1 MSGAN
6 VFNRLSFNFD
16 TSKFG
21 EGEKLSQ
28 GTKDFLNTSPI
39 VLTTWQKSD
48 LANGTVLI
56 TNYYKNP
63 VMNVLNQLKSN
74 VYNVYNTFSSIY
86 VFDSLSSIQANTILN
101 ETSNLIIQIDMMKSH
116 TNNVS
121 GVTSSYGDTVENTT
135 TVIEYPDYEK
145 AIGLG
150 RDLVMLLNATDG
162 IQNATPVL
170 GSMTSLF
177 VKQEIESNSSIMVSA
192 NTSLNNTIR
201 FVIAGEETNRYSNI
215 TVTAANT
222 LLQQIQTANTLIGG
236 RRTHDWNFYREGL
249 KLMEDYTRITKLED
263 VGQVQEYLIKNLIGT
278 ESYISKIT
286 ANT

>member
-21 EGEKLSQ
+21 EGVKLSQ

-48 LANGTVLI
+48 LANGTILI

-278 ESYISKIT
+278 QSYIDKIT